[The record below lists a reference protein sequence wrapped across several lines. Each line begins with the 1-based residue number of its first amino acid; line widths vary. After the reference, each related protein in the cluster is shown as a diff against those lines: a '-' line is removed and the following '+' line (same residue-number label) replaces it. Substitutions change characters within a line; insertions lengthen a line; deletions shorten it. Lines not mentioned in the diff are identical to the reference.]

1 MRRSGLRGPA
11 ESRRS
16 RAPQA
21 NSIAP
26 STRTLRRRLS
36 ACANG
41 WRRESGYS
49 STMRKTPP
57 EMLYRSR
64 ATEQSRSNRKERE
77 RGNMSQG
84 VAFGNRWWIVFGA
97 TLSMLVAQGPV
108 ILYTLGLFI
117 KPLNQEF
124 GWDRASISA
133 AGGVAAIFS
142 AITIPFVGS
151 LIDRWGVRTV
161 LLPIVVLCA
170 SSVALIALTPKPV
183 VVFMLLF
190 AITAVLGAGQGPLG
204 YAKCVSAWFDDRRGL
219 ALGVTMSGIGLGA
232 ALIPQYTQFLI
243 GNLGWRVAYL
253 GLGLLT
259 LVVAF
264 PAVFL
269 FICQPIKA
277 KTTAG
282 GVPAQ
287 SPASEDRPPDL
298 EVREALGGRRFWLIA
313 CALLLVSTVT
323 QGLVVH
329 TVPLLTDNGYSP
341 EAAATLMIAVGLSTM
356 AGRLLSGYLVDK
368 IFAAFV
374 AASFFLLPCLG
385 IYLLDSTI
393 SPVAGIISLGLAS
406 GTEIDMIGFL
416 TSRYFGMKRF
426 GQLYGYLFASFVVG
440 SAIGPYMMG
449 LAFERLHSYEP
460 ALWTFGAFMLLATGA
475 ILSLGPY
482 RYPPEERA
490 AADGRQ
496 RMQALATERA

>member
-1 MRRSGLRGPA
+1 
-11 ESRRS
+11 
-16 RAPQA
+16 
-21 NSIAP
+21 
-26 STRTLRRRLS
+26 
-36 ACANG
+36 
-41 WRRESGYS
+41 
-49 STMRKTPP
+49 
-57 EMLYRSR
+57 
-64 ATEQSRSNRKERE
+64 
-77 RGNMSQG
+77 MSQG
-84 VAFGNRWWIVFGA
+84 APFESRWWIVFGA

-133 AGGVAAIFS
+133 AGGIAAIFS
-142 AITIPFVGS
+142 AITVPFVGS

-170 SSVALIALTPKPV
+170 SSVALIALTPKSV

-190 AITAVLGAGQGPLG
+190 ATTGILGSGQGPLG

-219 ALGVTMSGIGLGA
+219 ALGITMSGIGLGA
-232 ALIPQYTQFLI
+232 ALIPQYAQFLI
-243 GNLGWRVAYL
+243 GNFGWRAAYA

-259 LVVAF
+259 LMVAF

-269 FICQPIKA
+269 FIREPARA
-277 KTTAG
+277 KFAA
-282 GVPAQ
+282 AQ
-287 SPASEDRPPDL
+287 SSASEDRPPDL
-298 EVREALGGRRFWLIA
+298 EVREVLGGRRFWLIA
-313 CALLLVSTVT
+313 CTLLLVSTVT

-341 EAAATLMIAVGLSTM
+341 EVAAALMMAVGLSTM
-356 AGRLLSGYLVDK
+356 AGRLLSGYLVDR
-368 IFAAFV
+368 IFAPFV
-374 AASFFLLPCLG
+374 AAFFFLLPCLG
-385 IYLLDSTI
+385 IYLLDSAI

-440 SAIGPYMMG
+440 SAVGPTMMG

-460 ALWTFGAFMLLATGA
+460 ALWMFSVFMLVASGA

-482 RYPPEERA
+482 RFPAEGKTP
-490 AADGRQ
+490 ADAGRIVH
-496 RMQALATERA
+496 APATEHAG

>member
-1 MRRSGLRGPA
+1 
-11 ESRRS
+11 
-16 RAPQA
+16 
-21 NSIAP
+21 
-26 STRTLRRRLS
+26 
-36 ACANG
+36 
-41 WRRESGYS
+41 
-49 STMRKTPP
+49 
-57 EMLYRSR
+57 ML
-64 ATEQSRSNRKERE
+64 
-77 RGNMSQG
+77 
-84 VAFGNRWWIVFGA
+84 F
-97 TLSMLVAQGPV
+97 
-108 ILYTLGLFI
+108 
-117 KPLNQEF
+117 
-124 GWDRASISA
+124 
-133 AGGVAAIFS
+133 
-142 AITIPFVGS
+142 
-151 LIDRWGVRTV
+151 
-161 LLPIVVLCA
+161 
-170 SSVALIALTPKPV
+170 
-183 VVFMLLF
+183 F
-190 AITAVLGAGQGPLG
+190 AITGVLGSGQGPLG

-219 ALGVTMSGIGLGA
+219 ALGITMSGIGLGA
-232 ALIPQYTQFLI
+232 ALVPQYTQFLI

-269 FICQPIKA
+269 FIREPLKA

-282 GVPAQ
+282 GVHAQ

-368 IFAAFV
+368 IFAPFV

-460 ALWTFGAFMLLATGA
+460 ALWTFGAFMLLASAA
-475 ILSLGPY
+475 ILCLGPY
-482 RYPPEERA
+482 RYPAEERA
-490 AADGRQ
+490 PTGGR
-496 RMQALATERA
+496 RLVDAPATERA

>member
-1 MRRSGLRGPA
+1 MAQGA
-11 ESRRS
+11 TFES
-16 RAPQA
+16 
-21 NSIAP
+21 
-26 STRTLRRRLS
+26 
-36 ACANG
+36 
-41 WRRESGYS
+41 
-49 STMRKTPP
+49 
-57 EMLYRSR
+57 
-64 ATEQSRSNRKERE
+64 
-77 RGNMSQG
+77 
-84 VAFGNRWWIVFGA
+84 RWWIVFGA
-97 TLSMLVAQGPV
+97 TLSMFVAQGPV

-133 AGGVAAIFS
+133 AGGIAAIVS

-161 LLPIVVLCA
+161 LLPIVVLCG
-170 SSVALIALTPKPV
+170 SSVALIALTPKSI

-190 AITAVLGAGQGPLG
+190 AITGVLGSGQGPLG

-219 ALGVTMSGIGLGA
+219 ALGITMSGIGLGA

-243 GNLGWRVAYL
+243 GHLGWRAAYA

-259 LVVAF
+259 VVVAF

-269 FICQPIKA
+269 FIREPAGA
-277 KTTAG
+277 KTA
-282 GVPAQ
+282 VARSQ
-287 SPASEDRPPDL
+287 SSPAENRPPDL
-298 EVREALGGRRFWLIA
+298 EVREVLGGRRFWLIA

-341 EAAATLMIAVGLSTM
+341 ETAATLMIAVGLSTM
-356 AGRLLSGYLVDK
+356 AGRLLSGYLVDR
-368 IFAAFV
+368 IFAPFV
-374 AASFFLLPCLG
+374 AAFFFLLPCLG
-385 IYLLDSTI
+385 IYLLVSTI

-440 SAIGPYMMG
+440 SAVGPYMMG

-460 ALWTFGAFMLLATGA
+460 ALWMFSAFMLVASGA

-482 RYPPEERA
+482 RFPPDERTPA
-490 AADGRQ
+490 GAGRVVDGP
-496 RMQALATERA
+496 ATEHRLRRSL

>member
-1 MRRSGLRGPA
+1 
-11 ESRRS
+11 
-16 RAPQA
+16 
-21 NSIAP
+21 
-26 STRTLRRRLS
+26 
-36 ACANG
+36 
-41 WRRESGYS
+41 
-49 STMRKTPP
+49 
-57 EMLYRSR
+57 
-64 ATEQSRSNRKERE
+64 
-77 RGNMSQG
+77 MSQG
-84 VAFGNRWWIVFGA
+84 AAFENRWWIVFGA
-97 TLSMLVAQGPV
+97 TLSMFVAQGPV
-108 ILYTLGLFI
+108 LLYTLGLFI

-133 AGGVAAIFS
+133 AGGIAAIFS
-142 AITIPFVGS
+142 AITVPLVGS

-170 SSVALIALTPKPV
+170 SSVALIALTPKSI

-190 AITAVLGAGQGPLG
+190 AITGVLGSGQGPLG
-204 YAKCVSAWFDDRRGL
+204 YAKCVAAWFDDRRGL
-219 ALGVTMSGIGLGA
+219 ALGITMSGIGLGA

-243 GNLGWRVAYL
+243 GSFGWRAAYA

-259 LVVAF
+259 LMVAF

-269 FICQPIKA
+269 FIREPKA
-277 KTTAG
+277 KTAAG
-282 GVPAQ
+282 SVLAQ
-287 SPASEDRPPDL
+287 SSASEGRPPDL
-298 EVREALGGRRFWLIA
+298 EVREALGARRFWLIA

-329 TVPLLTDNGYSP
+329 TVPLLTDKGYSP

-368 IFAAFV
+368 IFAPFV

-393 SPVAGIISLGLAS
+393 APVAGIISLGLAS

-440 SAIGPYMMG
+440 SAIGPTMMG

-460 ALWTFGAFMLLATGA
+460 ALWMFSVFMLVASGA
-475 ILSLGPY
+475 ILSLGPS
-482 RYPPEERA
+482 RFPAEGKTP
-490 AADGRQ
+490 ADAGRVVH
-496 RMQALATERA
+496 APATEHA

>member
-1 MRRSGLRGPA
+1 
-11 ESRRS
+11 
-16 RAPQA
+16 
-21 NSIAP
+21 
-26 STRTLRRRLS
+26 
-36 ACANG
+36 
-41 WRRESGYS
+41 
-49 STMRKTPP
+49 
-57 EMLYRSR
+57 
-64 ATEQSRSNRKERE
+64 
-77 RGNMSQG
+77 MSQEA
-84 VAFGNRWWIVFGA
+84 AFENRWWIVFGA

-124 GWDRASISA
+124 GWDRASVSA
-133 AGGVAAIFS
+133 AGGVAAICS

-161 LLPIVVLCA
+161 LLPVVVLGA
-170 SSVALIALTPKPV
+170 ASVALIALTPKSIV
-183 VVFMLLF
+183 AFLLLF
-190 AITAVLGAGQGPLG
+190 AITGVLGSGQGPLG

-219 ALGVTMSGIGLGA
+219 ALGITMSGIGLGA
-232 ALIPQYTQFLI
+232 AFIPQYTQFLI
-243 GNLGWRVAYL
+243 GHLGWRAAYA

-259 LVVAF
+259 LMVAF

-269 FICQPIKA
+269 FIREPA
-277 KTTAG
+277 TART
-282 GVPAQ
+282 VASQ
-287 SPASEDRPPDL
+287 SSVSQERPPDL
-298 EVREALGGRRFWLIA
+298 EIPEVLGGRRFWLIA

-329 TVPLLTDNGYSP
+329 TVPLLTDKGYSP
-341 EAAATLMIAVGLSTM
+341 ETAAALMIAVGLSTM
-356 AGRLLSGYLVDK
+356 AGRLLSGYLVDR
-368 IFAAFV
+368 IFAPLV
-374 AASFFLLPCLG
+374 AAFFFLLPCLG

-440 SAIGPYMMG
+440 SAIGPFLMG

-460 ALWTFGAFMLLATGA
+460 ALWMFSALMLLASGA

-482 RYPPEERA
+482 RYPAEAKRPAGE
-490 AADGRQ
+490 GRV
-496 RMQALATERA
+496 APATVRS

>member
-1 MRRSGLRGPA
+1 
-11 ESRRS
+11 
-16 RAPQA
+16 
-21 NSIAP
+21 
-26 STRTLRRRLS
+26 
-36 ACANG
+36 
-41 WRRESGYS
+41 
-49 STMRKTPP
+49 
-57 EMLYRSR
+57 
-64 ATEQSRSNRKERE
+64 
-77 RGNMSQG
+77 MSQG
-84 VAFGNRWWIVFGA
+84 AAFGSRWWIVFGA

-170 SSVALIALTPKPV
+170 SSVALIALTPKSV

-190 AITAVLGAGQGPLG
+190 AITGVLGSGQGPLG

-232 ALIPQYTQFLI
+232 ALVPQYTQFLI
-243 GNLGWRVAYL
+243 GNFGWRSAYF

-259 LVVAF
+259 LMIAF
-264 PAVFL
+264 PAVLL
-269 FICQPIKA
+269 FIREPIKA
-277 KTTAG
+277 KTATG
-282 GVPAQ
+282 GVHAQ
-287 SPASEDRPPDL
+287 SAASDRLPDL

-329 TVPLLTDNGYSP
+329 TVPLLTDKGYSP
-341 EAAATLMIAVGLSTM
+341 EAAATLMIVVGLSTM
-356 AGRLLSGYLVDK
+356 AGRLFSGYLVDR
-368 IFAAFV
+368 IFAPFV
-374 AASFFLLPCLG
+374 AAFFFLLPCLG

-393 SPVAGIISLGLAS
+393 SPIVGIISLGLAS

-440 SAIGPYMMG
+440 SAVGPLMMG
-449 LAFERLHSYEP
+449 LAFERLQSYEP
-460 ALWTFGAFMLLATGA
+460 ALWTFSAFMFLASGA

-482 RYPPEERA
+482 RYPAEEKTPVGA
-490 AADGRQ
+490 GRVVD
-496 RMQALATERA
+496 APATEHA

>member
-1 MRRSGLRGPA
+1 MRRSGSRGPPA
-11 ESRRS
+11 SRRS

-26 STRTLRRRLS
+26 SMRTLRKRPS
-36 ACANG
+36 ACASG

-49 STMRKTPP
+49 STMRKRPP
-57 EMLYRSR
+57 EKRYRSL
-64 ATEQSRSNRKERE
+64 ATEQSRFESKERE
-77 RGNMSQG
+77 RGNMSQA
-84 VAFGNRWWIVFGA
+84 AFGNRWWIVYGA

-124 GWDRASISA
+124 GWDRASVSA
-133 AGGVAAIFS
+133 AGGIAAISS

-151 LIDRWGVRTV
+151 MMDRWGVRAV

-170 SSVALIALTPKPV
+170 SSVALIALTPKSV
-183 VVFMLLF
+183 VVFMLFF
-190 AITAVLGAGQGPLG
+190 AITGVLGSGQGPLG
-204 YAKCVSAWFDDRRGL
+204 YAKCVSAWFDDRRGM
-219 ALGVTMSGIGLGA
+219 ALGITISGIGLGA
-232 ALIPQYTQFLI
+232 ALVPQYTQFLI

-259 LVVAF
+259 LVVAL

-269 FICQPIKA
+269 FICEPIKA

-282 GVPAQ
+282 GVHAQ

-341 EAAATLMIAVGLSTM
+341 EAAATLMIAVCLSTM

-368 IFAAFV
+368 IFAPFV

-385 IYLLDSTI
+385 FYLLDSTI
-393 SPVAGIISLGLAS
+393 PPLAGILTLGLPSA
-406 GTEIDMIGFL
+406 TAIEMIGFL
-416 TSRYFGMKRF
+416 TPRYF
-426 GQLYGYLFASFVVG
+426 
-440 SAIGPYMMG
+440 
-449 LAFERLHSYEP
+449 
-460 ALWTFGAFMLLATGA
+460 
-475 ILSLGPY
+475 
-482 RYPPEERA
+482 
-490 AADGRQ
+490 
-496 RMQALATERA
+496 

>member
-1 MRRSGLRGPA
+1 M
-11 ESRRS
+11 SRE
-16 RAPQA
+16 APFA
-21 NSIAP
+21 S
-26 STRTLRRRLS
+26 
-36 ACANG
+36 
-41 WRRESGYS
+41 
-49 STMRKTPP
+49 
-57 EMLYRSR
+57 
-64 ATEQSRSNRKERE
+64 
-77 RGNMSQG
+77 
-84 VAFGNRWWIVFGA
+84 RWWIVFGA

-133 AGGVAAIFS
+133 AGGIAAIFS

-151 LIDRWGVRTV
+151 TMDRWGVRTV

-170 SSVALIALTPKPV
+170 SSVALIALTSKSV

-190 AITAVLGAGQGPLG
+190 AVTGVLGSGQGPLG

-219 ALGVTMSGIGLGA
+219 ALGITMSGIGLGA
-232 ALIPQYTQFLI
+232 ALVPQYTQFLI
-243 GNLGWRVAYL
+243 GHFGWRVAYA

-259 LVVAF
+259 LLVAF

-269 FICQPIKA
+269 FIREPA
-277 KTTAG
+277 RTSSTTG
-282 GVPAQ
+282 GEHMRYPLSQ
-287 SPASEDRPPDL
+287 NRLPDL
-298 EVREALGGRRFWLIA
+298 EVREVLGGRRFWLIA

-329 TVPLLTDNGYSP
+329 TVPLLTDKGYSP
-341 EAAATLMIAVGLSTM
+341 ETAAALMIAVGLSTM
-356 AGRLLSGYLVDK
+356 AGRLSSGYLVDR
-368 IFAAFV
+368 IFAPYV
-374 AASFFLLPCLG
+374 AAFFFLLPCLG

-440 SAIGPYMMG
+440 SAVGPYMMG
-449 LAFERLHSYEP
+449 LAFERLHSYQP
-460 ALWTFGAFMLLATGA
+460 ALWTFGVFMIVASAA

-482 RYPPEERA
+482 RYPAGQRA
-490 AADGRQ
+490 PAGAGRVAD
-496 RMQALATERA
+496 APATERA